1 MTEFR
6 TIEGARSKDEV
17 RQIVK
22 DCSAYQAAAVDEFD
36 RERFGEPANAVAEDL
51 VRINDSGIIP
61 TEFKVLVRD
70 DEDEIMKRAAMSN
83 IVVPDNASER
93 YKAGTTTGVIVAM
106 SPLAFSYAEWP
117 NGVRLPEVGDRIVF
131 ARYAGMRT
139 KGRPVTN
146 ERGHVEQK
154 EYRLLNDK
162 DVAGILEF

>member
-1 MTEFR
+1 MNV
-6 TIEGARSKDEV
+6 IDL
-17 RQIVK
+17 
-22 DCSAYQAAAVDEFD
+22 
-36 RERFGEPANAVAEDL
+36 ERLDNDNTPNVAGEDL
-51 VRINDSGIIP
+51 IRINDSGIVP

-70 DEDEIMKRAAMSN
+70 DEDETMRRAAMSN

-93 YKAGTTTGVIVAM
+93 YKAGTTTGVIIAM
-106 SPLAFSYAEWP
+106 SPLAFSYADWP
-117 NGVRLPEVGDRIVF
+117 AGVRLPAVGDRIVF

-139 KGRPVTN
+139 KGRPSTN

>member
-1 MTEFR
+1 MSESV
-6 TIEGARSKDEV
+6 IHAGYVYAPGDEGYAEAK
-17 RQIVK
+17 
-22 DCSAYQAAAVDEFD
+22 AAADAADAADAD
-36 RERFGEPANAVAEDL
+36 RLIAEMEANAAGEDL

-70 DEDEIMKRAAMSN
+70 DEDETLKHAARAN
-83 IVVPDNASER
+83 IVIPDTASER

-106 SPLAFSYAEWP
+106 SPMAFSYAEWP
-117 NGVRLPEVGDRIVF
+117 DGARLPVVGDRIVF

-139 KGRPVTN
+139 KGRIYKN
-146 ERGHVEQK
+146 ARGHETQD

>member
-1 MTEFR
+1 MNV
-6 TIEGARSKDEV
+6 IDL
-17 RQIVK
+17 
-22 DCSAYQAAAVDEFD
+22 
-36 RERFGEPANAVAEDL
+36 ERFDNDAGVAGEEL

-70 DEDEIMKRAAMSN
+70 DEDETMKRAAMSN

-93 YKAGTTTGVIVAM
+93 YKAGTTTGVIIAM

-117 NGVRLPEVGDRIVF
+117 AGVRVPEIGDRIVF

>member
-1 MTEFR
+1 MNV
-6 TIEGARSKDEV
+6 IDL
-17 RQIVK
+17 
-22 DCSAYQAAAVDEFD
+22 
-36 RERFGEPANAVAEDL
+36 ERFDSDATVAGEEL
-51 VRINDSGIIP
+51 IRINESGIIP

-70 DEDEIMKRAAMSN
+70 DEDETMRRAAMSN

-93 YKAGTTTGVIVAM
+93 YKAGTTTGVIIAM
-106 SPLAFSYAEWP
+106 SPLAFSYADWP
-117 NGVRLPEVGDRIVF
+117 EGTRLPMVGDRIVF